1 MTLELQLDAMAGFAG
16 RTVRQFMRQY
26 KDIAGNPCTLEWLVR
41 NEPEWAANQ
50 IRHRDLESARLDAL
64 ERMGNIG
71 IWRGSWAEH
80 MGEKAGKPIVE
91 INEMDDDGEEKLD
104 HLATAE
110 TLREAIDIILSN
122 TEVSNTGAN
131 TET

>member
-1 MTLELQLDAMAGFAG
+1 MALFDN
-16 RTVRQFMRQY
+16 FMKKRQY
-26 KDIAGNPCTLEWLVR
+26 KDVAGNPCSLEWLVR

-80 MGEKAGKPIVE
+80 VKERAGKPVVE
-91 INEMDDDGEEKLD
+91 INEMDDDGEEKMD

-122 TEVSNTGAN
+122 DQGEAQPPAK
-131 TET
+131 